1 MRALGPCAG
10 VDRRTILT
18 AIVAA
23 APLLGVRAANGEVKV
38 SQAVVHYEA
47 TPRDG
52 QECEACAHFSPP
64 HACKLV
70 SGAISPKGWCEL
82 WVKKPA

>member
-1 MRALGPCAG
+1 MRVLGPCAG
-10 VDRRTILT
+10 VDRRTVLT

-47 TPRDG
+47 TSRDG
-52 QECEACAHFSPP
+52 QESAVRANSGPACGR
-64 HACKLV
+64 V
-70 SGAISPKGWCEL
+70 SIDA
-82 WVKKPA
+82 